1 MSKPTVSGVK
11 HQELPQPD
19 RVALRRLA
27 HLFDGLADDARDAM
41 SADGIST
48 GMPFWRDASKL
59 LCQASDAGA
68 RFDFWQEGHSPR
80 EIESSFRRLDEA
92 EAVRGK
98 IPFLTLR
105 PTHFLG
111 LIWLGAV
118 KRLVESFPECFPP
131 GSLHSITNLPT
142 NLGGPSELYWWQDHW
157 KMQRR
162 ACHVMASLLRD
173 YPCGQVGKPEKA
185 SFVVGSKR
193 VMTDG
198 QQRLW
203 NALDGRA
210 LTGKELASDS
220 KLDTSE
226 DTVRRWVSELRK
238 AGYGIDHRRGRG
250 YFRPDARPADSELP
264 TAM

>member
-1 MSKPTVSGVK
+1 MSKPTLSGVK

-27 HLFDGLADDARDAM
+27 HLFDGLADDAREAM

-68 RFDFWQEGHSPR
+68 RFDFWPDGHTPR
-80 EIESSFRRLDEA
+80 EIESWFRRLDEA

-105 PTHFLG
+105 PTHFVG

-118 KRLVESFPECFPP
+118 KRLVESFPELFPL

-157 KMQRR
+157 KIQRR
-162 ACHVMASLLRD
+162 ACHLMASLLRD
-173 YPCGQVGKPEKA
+173 YPARQDLRGAEKDIVEA
-185 SFVVGSKR
+185 
-193 VMTDG
+193 
-198 QQRLW
+198 
-203 NALDGRA
+203 
-210 LTGKELASDS
+210 
-220 KLDTSE
+220 
-226 DTVRRWVSELRK
+226 LRK
-238 AGYGIDHRRGRG
+238 SGRRMTTEPLLNAALGDCTSHGKSVLSSLRKQGIIDNRSDVEPRGYGLAEWSD
-250 YFRPDARPADSELP
+250 
-264 TAM
+264 